1 MPSRLEYCVFDEE
14 TLIEVRLLQPEK
26 TLPLINVTELGIV
39 KLESPLQSLNAD
51 VDKVLMLVGS
61 VIEVTNAQLSNA
73 PPPIV
78 VTGSPMI
85 VEGTVT
91 LPPKF

>member
-14 TLIEVRLLQPEK
+14 TLIEVSLLQPGK
-26 TLPLINVTELGIV
+26 TFPLIDVTELGIV
-39 KLESPLQSLNAD
+39 KLESPLQSLKAE
-51 VDKVLMLVGS
+51 VEMVLMLVGS

-73 PPPIV
+73 PDPIV

-85 VEGTVT
+85 VDGTLT
-91 LPPKF
+91 LPP